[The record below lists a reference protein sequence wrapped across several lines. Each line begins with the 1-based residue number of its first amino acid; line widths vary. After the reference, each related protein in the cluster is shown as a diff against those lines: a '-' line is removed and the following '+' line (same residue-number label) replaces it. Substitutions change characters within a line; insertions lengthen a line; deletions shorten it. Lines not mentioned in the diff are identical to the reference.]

1 MGYDNEALVK
11 KRHELLA
18 LSQSSVPS
26 SVEAGEDIAEFL
38 IDKFI
43 HIEPPAIEFALYFMT
58 IAAKNCYDGVS
69 RKPGNIVLNWRKLM
83 DVIPDS
89 IVAVATSVS
98 VPSWVLPF
106 VGLYV
111 WNKIWCGS
119 EEKLTEIEAT
129 IIYALWK
136 NRNRNNNKISEDS
149 SFKKT
154 NLARREMN
162 LLELSRTEFDLGIN
176 RLLKMRCIEIENGVI
191 WLREWVKIEY

>member
-1 MGYDNEALVK
+1 
-11 KRHELLA
+11 
-18 LSQSSVPS
+18 
-26 SVEAGEDIAEFL
+26 
-38 IDKFI
+38 
-43 HIEPPAIEFALYFMT
+43 
-58 IAAKNCYDGVS
+58 
-69 RKPGNIVLNWRKLM
+69 M